1 MEIVLAILAL
11 LVSALALVYARTAL
25 GLVRHAVEPL
35 THRHAMEVVKLS
47 FDAEAGLA
55 VFDLRCAACGATG
68 QRVVDSAAVARLAKA
83 AGCTEDE
90 ARAALM
96 NACGDPAEAERRVVS
111 A

>member
-1 MEIVLAILAL
+1 MEVVLILLSL
-11 LVSALALVYARTAL
+11 LVSALALVYARTAM
-25 GLVRHAVEPL
+25 GLARRAAEPQP
-35 THRHAMEVVKLS
+35 HRHAMEVVKLS

-68 QRVVDSAAVARLAKA
+68 QRVVDAAAVARLAKA

-90 ARAALM
+90 ARVALM